1 MEKIEVGSDVLYKS
15 NTIEMKPVYST
26 NEELKCGV
34 VAYGDK
40 KYYMDYKDKD
50 KLLNS
55 SKKFVFLTEN
65 DTYPSYCYNYK
76 RFDLLDFIFL
86 HNREMICYVFD
97 NKNVYD
103 LRRHNVKFYHRYH
116 TTMIEKYNVI
126 EYIDGHMKTTG
137 ATANIMKNP
146 IWKIT
151 ENDKEYLLMYCENDI
166 ICKLCDKSYA
176 KIIEYEQLNNIK
188 ITWYYNANGYI
199 QGHIPKSQLVYYIHQ
214 IIMDCYGNGKGT
226 KNISVDHIDQN
237 PLNNAMENLRV
248 ATRKE
253 QEQNCNGIKDGT
265 KRERKHSAKPLPEG
279 ITQQM
284 MAKYVVYYHEY
295 LNAEKTKDREYFK
308 VERHPKLDNKAWIG
322 SKSSK
327 LTVHEKLEQAN
338 KVVTDLENGIYPCK
352 NESEI
357 LPKYFSVVLTR
368 EKPHMV
374 FERRVDGKRMGL
386 KMVLPTDYDL
396 HDQIEVMSEKIKA
409 KYGEDAVV

>member
-1 MEKIEVGSDVLYKS
+1 MEKIEVGSVILHTS

-34 VAYGDK
+34 VIYGDK
-40 KYYMDYKDKD
+40 QYFMDYIDKD
-50 KLLNS
+50 KIVNT
-55 SKKFVFLTEN
+55 SKKFVFLTET

-76 RFDLLDFIFL
+76 RFDLLDFIFSR
-86 HNREMICYVFD
+86 NKETICYVFK
-97 NKNVYD
+97 NKNMYD
-103 LRRHNVKFYHRYH
+103 LRRCNVGFYHQYH
-116 TTMIEKYNVI
+116 NTMIEKYNVI
-126 EYIDGHMKTTG
+126 EYIEGHYFTRG
-137 ATANIMKNP
+137 QDANIMKNP
-146 IWKIT
+146 IWKIN
-151 ENDKEYLLMYCENDI
+151 ENGKEYLLMYCENDN
-166 ICKLCDKSYA
+166 ICKLCVESYN
-176 KIIEYEQLNNIK
+176 KIVEYENIENNGK
-188 ITWYYNANGYI
+188 KLTWYKNQNGYI
-199 QGHIPKSQLVYYIHQ
+199 LCPLNLFIHQ

-265 KRERKHSAKPLPEG
+265 NRERKHSAKPLPEG

-327 LTVHEKLEQAN
+327 LTVYEKLEQAN
-338 KVVTDLENGIYPCK
+338 KVVIDLENGIYPCK
-352 NESEI
+352 NETEI
-357 LPKYFSVVLTR
+357 LPKYFSIVLTR